1 MFPKLDPL
9 LHSELRLAV
18 MSILAGVDEADFT
31 FLKKQQG
38 QDAPHHLPDHP
49 GRPGGLPRLCRRP
62 ARILILREMKRIIK
76 IVLWSL
82 LALVLLAGIG
92 AWSKFGSLVK
102 GAMSVKQLDE
112 GLYYMEYRGDDGFD
126 ELMARGGGRN
136 SGELAEYAMYF
147 LSKGYYHPSVSPVPA
162 QYGCSALTTHTPENG
177 VLMGR
182 NFDFSSATGLILH
195 TVPKRGFETITTF
208 NVEFFGFGEDWKPEG
223 FVNQYMALSSL
234 FFALDGINEKGLAVA
249 DLMAG
254 DDAVTQQEIGK
265 PALTTTSA
273 ISYLLK
279 NAATVDEALELL
291 RGIDMH
297 SDIGAAHHYA
307 IADASGK
314 SVVVEYVDNEF
325 VVVDS
330 PAVTNHYLCEQK
342 LNAGL
347 QEGDRRYDFLRQQL
361 QEAGGKM
368 DLRQLTTAIASV
380 SQPQVQEN
388 WLGTAWTMVMNLTD
402 RSVTYYSRRHF
413 DKPFHFELERK

>member
-1 MFPKLDPL
+1 
-9 LHSELRLAV
+9 
-18 MSILAGVDEADFT
+18 
-31 FLKKQQG
+31 
-38 QDAPHHLPDHP
+38 
-49 GRPGGLPRLCRRP
+49 
-62 ARILILREMKRIIK
+62 MKRIIK

-82 LALVLLAGIG
+82 LALVLLAGI
-92 AWSKFGSLVK
+92 ATWAKFRPLIK
-102 GAMSVKQLDE
+102 GAMSVEKLDE
-112 GLYYMEYRGDDGFD
+112 GLYYLEYKGDDGFD
-126 ELMARGGGRN
+126 ELIARGGGQS
-136 SGELAEYAMYF
+136 SGELAEYVMTF
-147 LSKGYYHPSVSPVPA
+147 LSKGYYHPTITPA
-162 QYGCSALTTHTPENG
+162 PAGYGCSALTARTPENG

-195 TVPKRGFETITTF
+195 TVPKRGYETITTF
-208 NVEFFGFGEDWKPEG
+208 NVEFLGFGEDWKPEG
-223 FVNQYMALSSL
+223 FVNQYMALSGL

-254 DDAVTQQEIGK
+254 DDAVTRQETGK

-273 ISYLLK
+273 ICYLLK

-297 SDIGAAHHYA
+297 SDIGSAHHYA

-342 LNAGL
+342 LNVGL
-347 QEGDRRYDFLRQQL
+347 QEGDRRYDFLRAQL
-361 QEAGGKM
+361 AETDGTM

-380 SQPQVQEN
+380 SQPSSQEN

-402 RSVTYYSRRHF
+402 RSVTYYARRHF
-413 DKPFHFELERK
+413 DKPFHFELGRKNP

>member
-1 MFPKLDPL
+1 MKK
-9 LHSELRLAV
+9 
-18 MSILAGVDEADFT
+18 IL
-31 FLKKQQG
+31 
-38 QDAPHHLPDHP
+38 
-49 GRPGGLPRLCRRP
+49 
-62 ARILILREMKRIIK
+62 K
-76 IVLWSL
+76 IVFWSL

-92 AWSKFGSLVK
+92 TWSKFGSLVK
-102 GAMSVKQLDE
+102 GAKSVKQLDE

-195 TVPKRGFETITTF
+195 TVPKRGYETITTF

-254 DDAVTQQEIGK
+254 DDAVTQQETGK

-314 SVVVEYVDNEF
+314 SVVVEYVDHEF

-361 QEAGGKM
+361 QEASGKM

-380 SQPQVQEN
+380 SQPQAQEN

-413 DKPFHFELERK
+413 DKPLHFQLERK

>member
-1 MFPKLDPL
+1 
-9 LHSELRLAV
+9 
-18 MSILAGVDEADFT
+18 
-31 FLKKQQG
+31 
-38 QDAPHHLPDHP
+38 
-49 GRPGGLPRLCRRP
+49 
-62 ARILILREMKRIIK
+62 MKRILK

-147 LSKGYYHPSVSPVPA
+147 LSKGYYHPSVSPMPA

-195 TVPKRGFETITTF
+195 TVPKRGYETITTF

-254 DDAVTQQEIGK
+254 DDAVTQQETGK

-297 SDIGAAHHYA
+297 SDIGSAHHYA
-307 IADASGK
+307 MADASGK

-330 PAVTNHYLCEQK
+330 PAAANHYLCEQK
-342 LNAGL
+342 LNVGL
-347 QEGDRRYDFLRQQL
+347 YEGDHRYDFLRQQL
-361 QEAGGKM
+361 QDAGGKM
-368 DLRQLTTAIASV
+368 DVEQLTRAIASV
-380 SQPQVQEN
+380 SQPQAQEN
-388 WLGTAWTMVMNLTD
+388 WLGTAWTMVMNLTG